1 MPEDA
6 PLTIGQLAQRTG
18 CKVPTIRY
26 YESVGLLAPPRRSTG
41 NQRRYGAKALAR
53 LDFIQHCREL
63 GFSQS
68 DIRNILGL
76 ADSRAQSCD
85 AVTSVVQHHLDDVT
99 ERISRL
105 TRLQLELQRMIADC
119 SGGAMSDCRIL
130 ETLADHSHKHCWS
143 DSHNQ

>member
-6 PLTIGQLAQRTG
+6 TLSIGQLAQRTG

-26 YESVGLLAPPRRSTG
+26 YECIGLLPRPGRSVG
-41 NQRRYGAKALAR
+41 NQRRYGAKDLAR

-63 GFSQS
+63 GFSQAAVR
-68 DIRNILGL
+68 DILGL
-76 ADSRAQSCD
+76 ADCPEQSCM

-105 TRLQLELQRMIADC
+105 TRLQVELQRMMANC
-119 SGGAMSDCRIL
+119 SGGAMSDCRLL
-130 ETLADHSHKHCWS
+130 ETLADHSHKHCLS
-143 DSHNQ
+143 DSHYQ